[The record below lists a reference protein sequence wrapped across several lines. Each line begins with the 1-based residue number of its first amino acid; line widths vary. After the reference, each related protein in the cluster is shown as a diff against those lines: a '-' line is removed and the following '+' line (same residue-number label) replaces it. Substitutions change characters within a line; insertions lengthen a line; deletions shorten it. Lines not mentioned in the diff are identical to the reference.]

1 MLGKSKVKELSLEC
15 NAEILKPQLTLRYTA
30 FESFVSMLPSLRSID
45 INLSFQGWTPN
56 PGEWTYCATL
66 LNRLTAVSETLEKL
80 KLNMPPHGSLLFSN
94 LIPVNSLVP
103 FAKLCEITMPYYWLV
118 DERNEVDHF
127 NVDFSKLFSQS
138 LGVLEVLVPNV
149 KVGSWIAEFAN
160 QRMKHNNYANLRHIK
175 LTVME
180 RYNMEDYDQLRY
192 YPGPRAKLDLMR
204 NQGVRVELVSMNPYV
219 DWDDEDYDP
228 MAALFLQSLSEV
240 CTWSYVDDVP
250 IGESYSFR

>member
-1 MLGKSKVKELSLEC
+1 MLGKSKVKELSLEF
-15 NAEILKPQLTLRYTA
+15 NAKILKPQLTLRYTA
-30 FESFVSMLPSLRSID
+30 FESFVSMFPSLRSIN
-45 INLSFQGWTPN
+45 IELSFRGWAPN
-56 PGEWTYCATL
+56 PGEWSYCATL
-66 LNRLTAVSETLEKL
+66 INRLSAVSGTLEKL
-80 KLNMPPHGSLLFSN
+80 KLHMPPHGSLLFFN
-94 LIPVNSLVP
+94 LIPINSLVP
-103 FAKLCEITMPYYWLV
+103 FAKLCEITMPYYWLA
-118 DERNEVDHF
+118 DERNEADHF
-127 NVDFSKLFSQS
+127 DVDFSKLFPQS
-138 LGVLEVLVPNV
+138 LEVLEVLVPNT

-160 QRMKHNNYANLRHIK
+160 QRMKRNDFANLRHIK

-228 MAALFLQSLSEV
+228 MAALFLQNLSQG
-240 CTWSYVDDVP
+240 CTWAYVDSVH